1 MKKLLLSILLLSYLG
16 IGSYSQSGKNCFN
29 TQFQKDATTLSPVNA
44 YLLGYLC
51 TMSYPDYFRYWF
63 PGVKG
68 YELKGDSVRYLQS
81 HNDKFVQHYSKKLGY
96 LFVDKDQAPT
106 FSLSTDAKQVSA
118 ASAIN
123 SNVTLVRQVSAAAP
137 DASVAVFS
145 APNGQQ
151 ALFDFQNECN
161 QNGYDPEAIIIS
173 TPSTLYVVFRGTDRV
188 ACNTPGSFAYE
199 WNEWLASDFKFLKRA
214 ATVMNPGIQG
224 NVHRGMVESLMFNGF
239 ADSLASRI
247 KRYGGA
253 NKKVWITGHSLGGA
267 HAQLFA
273 MFLKFNYQINTQ
285 GLYIYEAP
293 HPGDQAFVSH
303 LNSTVGKSR
312 IQRFEFGDDP
322 IPTLPPQSF
331 FFGRGGERNYFSDYT
346 SAAFRNE
353 QTLADDAK
361 ILCALGNLPA
371 EQAPQSASFVFPPL
385 CPGSTCYHHPTL
397 VLQAV
402 RHQLSSSLL
411 SSLPPEVPLPA
422 PGDNCTTGNLTKAE
436 NNDLV
441 NNTVTA
447 IETTLAQIAWQA
459 GNLVDNLLGSGVAE
473 GNYKIACYAFKN
485 NSKKYLNWD
494 GTVDHQL
501 KVSNTGTVFTITH
514 KLSGGYQL
522 WSFGGNMAADV
533 NYTAGIPNGTER
545 TNNVLMKSKDGII
558 GDEETWYFFK
568 VPNTTN
574 TYVLYN
580 WNSQKVLDAPDDC
593 LTTNSCPVD
602 EKGGKSND
610 ATQVWILE
618 KVN

>member
-1 MKKLLLSILLLSYLG
+1 MKRIFFLVLLFSISMSQYA
-16 IGSYSQSGKNCFN
+16 QSGKNCFT

-51 TMSYPDYFRYWF
+51 TMSYPDYLRYWF

-68 YELKGDSVRYLQS
+68 YGLKGDSVRYLQS
-81 HNDKFVQHYSKKLGY
+81 NNDKFVEYYANKLGY
-96 LFVDKDQAPT
+96 LFVDKDQPPA
-106 FSLSTDAKQVSA
+106 FSLGTSAKQIATVST
-118 ASAIN
+118 IN
-123 SNVTLVRQVSAAAP
+123 TNVTLVKQPGATP
-137 DASVAVFS
+137 DPSIAVFS
-145 APNGQQ
+145 VPNGQQ
-151 ALFDFQNECN
+151 VLFDFQNKCN
-161 QNGYDPEAIIIS
+161 QNGYDPEAIVIS
-173 TPSTLYVVFRGTDRV
+173 TPTTIYVVFRGTDRV
-188 ACNTPGSFAYE
+188 ACNQTGTFGYE

-214 ATVMNPGIQG
+214 ATVMHPSVQG

-247 KRYGGA
+247 KRYGGS
-253 NKKVWITGHSLGGA
+253 NKKVWVTGHSLGGA
-267 HAQLFA
+267 HAQLFS

-293 HPGDQAFVSH
+293 HPGDQAFVNH
-303 LNSTVGKSR
+303 LNSTVGKSK

-331 FFGRGGERNYFSDYT
+331 FYARAGERNYFHDYT
-346 SAAFRNE
+346 SAPLKSE

-371 EQAPQSASFVFPPL
+371 EQVPQSASFVFPPL

-397 VLQAV
+397 ILQAV
-402 RHQLSSSLL
+402 RHQLNSSLL
-411 SSLPPEVPLPA
+411 SSLPPSVPLPV

-436 NNDLV
+436 NNDII

-447 IETTLAQIAWQA
+447 IETTLAQITWQA
-459 GNLVDNLLGSGVAE
+459 GNLIDNLLGSGVAE
-473 GNYKIACYAFKN
+473 GNYKIANYAFKN

-501 KVSNTGTVFTITH
+501 RLSTNGTIFTITH
-514 KLSGGYQL
+514 KLTGGYQL
-522 WSFGGNMAADV
+522 WSSGGNMAADV
-533 NYTAGIPNGTER
+533 NYTMGVPNGTER
-545 TNNVLMKSKDGII
+545 TNNVIMKSKDGII

-580 WNSQKVLDAPDDC
+580 WNSKKVLDAPDNC
-593 LTTNSCPVD
+593 LTSSSCPVN
-602 EKGGKSND
+602 EFGAKSND

-618 KVN
+618 KIN

>member
-1 MKKLLLSILLLSYLG
+1 MKKIFFLLALCSMSVTQYA
-16 IGSYSQSGKNCFN
+16 QSGKNCFN

-63 PGVKG
+63 PDVKG

-81 HNDKFVQHYSKKLGY
+81 QNNKFVQYYSQKLGY

-106 FSLSTDAKQVSA
+106 FTLSSTIQQTSTITNVTNTTLIKS
-118 ASAIN
+118 IN
-123 SNVTLVRQVSAAAP
+123 SEGADP
-137 DASVAVFS
+137 SVAVYS
-145 APNGQQ
+145 VPNGQR
-151 ALFDFQNECN
+151 AVFDFQNECN

-173 TPSTLYVVFRGTDRV
+173 TPATIYVVFRGTDRV
-188 ACNTPGSFAYE
+188 ACNDPGTFAYE

-214 ATVMNPGIQG
+214 ATVINPGVQG
-224 NVHRGMVESLMFNGF
+224 NVHRGMVESLLFNGF

-247 KRYGGA
+247 KRYGGGT
-253 NKKVWITGHSLGGA
+253 KKVWITGHSLGGA
-267 HAQLFA
+267 HAQLFS

-293 HPGDQAFVSH
+293 HPGDQAFVNH
-303 LNSTVGKSR
+303 LNSTIGKTR

-322 IPTLPPQSF
+322 IPTLPPQAF
-331 FFGRGGERNYFSDYT
+331 FFARAGERNFFSDYT
-346 SAAFRNE
+346 ASNFRNE
-353 QTLADDAK
+353 QTLLDDAK

-371 EQAPQSASFVFPPL
+371 EQVPQSASFVFPPL

-397 VLQAV
+397 ILQAV
-402 RHQLSSSLL
+402 KHQLSSSLL
-411 SSLPPEVPLPA
+411 SSLPPAVPLPA

-436 NNDLV
+436 NNDLI

-447 IETTLAQIAWQA
+447 VETTLAQISWQA

-494 GTVDHQL
+494 GTVGHQL
-501 KVSNTGTVFTITH
+501 KTSTTGSVFTITH
-514 KLSGGYQL
+514 KLTGGYQI
-522 WSFGGNMAADV
+522 WSSGGNIAADV
-533 NYTAGIPNGTER
+533 NFTLGAPNGTER
-545 TNNVLMKSKDGII
+545 TDNVIMKTRDGIV

-580 WNSQKVLDAPDDC
+580 WNSHKVIHANSNC
-593 LTTNSCPVD
+593 LSGNTCDVNESNASSNS
-602 EKGGKSND
+602 

>member
-1 MKKLLLSILLLSYLG
+1 MKRIFLLLFVFSIALTQYA
-16 IGSYSQSGKNCFN
+16 QSGKNCFT
-29 TQFQKDATTLSPVNA
+29 TQFHKDATTLDPVNA
-44 YLLGYLC
+44 YLLGYLS
-51 TMSYPDYFRYWF
+51 TMVYPDYFRYWF

-81 HNDKFVQHYSKKLGY
+81 HNDKFVQYYAQKLGY
-96 LFVDKDQAPT
+96 LFVDKDQSPT
-106 FSLSTDAKQVSA
+106 FTLS
-118 ASAIN
+118 
-123 SNVTLVRQVSAAAP
+123 SNVQQINNVAGISKTNLIKKINTEAP
-137 DASVAVFS
+137 DPSIAVFS
-145 APNGQQ
+145 VPNGQQ
-151 ALFDFQNECN
+151 AVFDFQNQCN

-173 TPSTLYVVFRGTDRV
+173 TASTIYVVFRGTDRV
-188 ACNTPGSFAYE
+188 ACNTPGTNAYE
-199 WNEWLASDFKFLKRA
+199 WGEWLGTDFKFWKRA
-214 ATVMNPGIQG
+214 ATVMHPGIQG
-224 NVHRGMVESLMFNGF
+224 NVHRGMVESLLFSGF

-293 HPGDQAFVSH
+293 HPGDQSFVNH
-303 LNSTVGKSR
+303 LNSTIGKTR

-322 IPTLPPQSF
+322 ICTLPPQSF
-331 FFGRGGERNYFSDYT
+331 SFSRAGERNYFADYT
-346 SAAFRNE
+346 ASSLRSE

-371 EQAPQSASFVFPPL
+371 ESIPQSASFVFPPL
-385 CPGSTCYHHPTL
+385 CPGSTCYHHPTFI
-397 VLQAV
+397 LQAV
-402 RHQLSSSLL
+402 KHQLNSSIL
-411 SSLPPEVPLPA
+411 SSLPPSIPLPVA
-422 PGDNCTTGNLTKAE
+422 GDNCTKGNLTKAE
-436 NNDLV
+436 NNDLI

-459 GNLVDNLLGSGVAE
+459 GNLLDNLIGTGLAE
-473 GNYKIACYAFKN
+473 GKYKIACYAFKN

-494 GTVDHQL
+494 GTVNHQL
-501 KVSNTGTVFTITH
+501 KISTTGTTFTITH
-514 KLSGGYQL
+514 KLTGGYQL
-522 WSFGGNMAADV
+522 WASNGNMAADV
-533 NYTAGIPNGTER
+533 NFTAGIPNGSER
-545 TNNVLMKSKDGII
+545 TNNVIMKTKDGIV

-580 WNSQKVLDAPDDC
+580 WNSKKVLDAPDNC
-593 LTTNSCPVD
+593 LTAGSCAVN
-602 EKGGKSND
+602 EFSAKSNT
-610 ATQVWILE
+610 ATQVWVLE